1 MVPIFSVK
9 FHFILVYGLLVT
21 NRIQDPSNLYRE
33 VFIVPICFLKDEL
46 DGLRSLVKETKTLVI
61 FLRL

>member
-1 MVPIFSVK
+1 M
-9 FHFILVYGLLVT
+9 T
-21 NRIQDPSNLYRE
+21 NRIQDPSNLYIE
-33 VFIVPICFLKDEL
+33 FFILPIWFLKDEL